1 MTKPGTRPDAPSRPL
16 VDFDHHSADFRE
28 RNHEIM
34 DDLRSRCPVAYTES
48 HGGFWVLT
56 DYRSVA
62 AALRD
67 DELFSSCPSVGIPPS
82 PIPTAILP
90 AETDPPLT
98 GELRAIT
105 ARHFSRTAVQAAEEG
120 IREMAGDLV
129 DAFVERGECD
139 VVAELATPLPA
150 RVILAMLDFDQ
161 DRWAEWV
168 DCVHAVLHDRNS
180 DPEKAAEAAGKIFT
194 TISEEMERRTTDG
207 LGGDLLSS
215 IMRGTV
221 EGRPLDA
228 LEVTMYA
235 FVMFLAGM
243 DTTSGLFGNALV
255 ELDRRPDLRR
265 RLIED
270 RSLFGAA
277 TEEFLRRDTPSQ
289 GLARTVTRDTTFF
302 GQRLSAGDSVLMMF
316 AAANRDPEVF
326 DRPHEIDLDRQ
337 HYKHF
342 AFGIGAHRC
351 LGANLART
359 MFRVMLDEVLTRLPD
374 FRVTGPGERFADS
387 GEIHALRSLPIAFSA
402 GARRGT
408 A

>member
-1 MTKPGTRPDAPSRPL
+1 MTKPETRQVAPDRPE

-34 DDLRSRCPVAYTES
+34 DDLRSRCPVAHTEA

-56 DYRSVA
+56 DYQSVTS
-62 AALRD
+62 ALRD
-67 DELFSSCPSVGIPPS
+67 DELFSSRPSVGIPPS
-82 PIPTAILP
+82 PIPMPILP

-105 ARHFSRTAVQAAEEG
+105 ARHFSRAAVQAAEPA
-120 IREMAGDLV
+120 IREMTGDLI
-129 DAFVERGECD
+129 DRFAGRGECD
-139 VVAELATPLPA
+139 IVTELATPLPA
-150 RVILAMLDFDQ
+150 RVILSMLDFDQ

-168 DCVHAVLHDRNS
+168 ECVHAVLHDRTTE
-180 DPEKAAEAAGKIFT
+180 PEKAAEAAGKIFT
-194 TISEEMERRTTDG
+194 TITEEMTRRTENG
-207 LGGDLLSS
+207 LGDDLLSA

-221 EGRPLDA
+221 EGRPLEA
-228 LEVTMYA
+228 IEVIMYA

-243 DTTSGLFGNALV
+243 DTTSGLLGNALV

-270 RSLFGAA
+270 RSLLATA

-302 GQRLSAGDSVLMMF
+302 GQRLNEGDSVLMMF
-316 AAANRDPEVF
+316 AAANRDPAVF
-326 DRPHEIDLDRQ
+326 DRPDEIDLDRP
-337 HYKHF
+337 HYRHL
-342 AFGIGAHRC
+342 AFGIGAHHC

-359 MFRVMLDEVLTRLPD
+359 MFRVVLDEILTRLPD
-374 FRVTGPGERFADS
+374 FRVTGPGERFADA
-387 GEIHALRSLPIAFSA
+387 GEIHALRSLPVAFTPSLS
-402 GARRGT
+402 
-408 A
+408 